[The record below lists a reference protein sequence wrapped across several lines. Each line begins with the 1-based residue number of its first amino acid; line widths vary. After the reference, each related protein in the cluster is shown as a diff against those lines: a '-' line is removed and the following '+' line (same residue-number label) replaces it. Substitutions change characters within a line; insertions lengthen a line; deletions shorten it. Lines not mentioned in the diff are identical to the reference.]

1 MPAALHRLRTKRQ
14 RLRKEQAQ
22 ALRSMVLDFEGLP
35 DHATKAIIAAIDRET
50 AAENGWTFVMLSPAQ
65 NRAVVNWLLE
75 HAERRREALALW
87 ALLFEHLDRHTGM
100 ILLTRD
106 ELAEQVGALP
116 RHISEI
122 MSDLES
128 IGAISRRRERVAGMR
143 GPGVARYFMN
153 PNVGTH
159 LLGHV
164 REEAQAKASPL
175 KLVLPEKSKKSR
187 RREKLK
193 LVEPA

>member
-22 ALRSMVLDFEGLP
+22 ALRGMILDFEGLP
-35 DHATKAIIAAIDRET
+35 DHAAKAIIAAIDRET

-75 HAERRREALALW
+75 HADRRREALALW

-106 ELAEQVGALP
+106 ELATQVGAHP
-116 RHISEI
+116 DNITRI
-122 MSDLES
+122 MADLES
-128 IGAISRRRERVAGMR
+128 IGAVSRRRERVPGMR
-143 GPGVARYFMN
+143 GPGMVRYFMN
-153 PNVGTH
+153 PNVATH
-159 LLGHV
+159 LSGKT
-164 REEAQAKASPL
+164 RDQAQEKAPPL
-175 KLVLPEKSKKSR
+175 KLEPKPRKP
-187 RREKLK
+187 K
-193 LVEPA
+193 LVPVD